1 MTASLMTASA
11 SSEPR
16 ALAGARLPAWALPA
30 DWPRIDG
37 RPALADLQIANGTIA
52 SVRPAADRAPG
63 AWRLDGAPLLPGLV
77 DAHTHLDKTF
87 TAERA
92 AATRPGLLGAI
103 EAMHRDRVG
112 WTEPDLHA
120 RASRALEWACA
131 AGVVHVRTHVDWWEP
146 ENVPLAWRVLER
158 LADEWRDQ
166 LVIERVALV
175 PLTLYADAAVAY
187 RIAAQVA
194 RGRGGLL
201 GGFVHTVNWNAAAL
215 DHLLAAAD
223 AHGLDLDLHVDE
235 EMNPAAQGLATLAA
249 RVQAMRLSSRVVA
262 GHACALAA
270 QDEAPA
276 LATLDAVAR
285 AGIVL
290 VTLPVTNLLLQDA
303 TPARTPR
310 LRGLTLVKEARAR
323 GIPVLVASDNVQDAF
338 CAVGSYDPVEALQAA
353 VLVAQLDAAFDD
365 ASQMICRSEWLARSA
380 PSTAPFQPGA
390 KADFVVFGATS
401 AAAWPA
407 RAHSRVVVRQGRVVA
422 GDVPSAWLSSDRSD
436 DMTAAGHSAA
446 RGLAA

>member
-1 MTASLMTASA
+1 
-11 SSEPR
+11 
-16 ALAGARLPAWALPA
+16 
-30 DWPRIDG
+30 
-37 RPALADLQIANGTIA
+37 
-52 SVRPAADRAPG
+52 
-63 AWRLDGAPLLPGLV
+63 
-77 DAHTHLDKTF
+77 
-87 TAERA
+87 
-92 AATRPGLLGAI
+92 
-103 EAMHRDRVG
+103 
-112 WTEPDLHA
+112 
-120 RASRALEWACA
+120 
-131 AGVVHVRTHVDWWEP
+131 
-146 ENVPLAWRVLER
+146 VPLAWRVLQR
-158 LADEWRDQ
+158 LADEWRDR

-175 PLTLYADAAVAY
+175 PLTLYADAAVAD

-194 RGRGGLL
+194 RGPGGLL

-262 GHACALAA
+262 GHTCALAV
-270 QDEAPA
+270 QDEAAA

-353 VLVAQLDAAFDD
+353 LLVGQLDAAFDD
-365 ASQMICRSEWLARSA
+365 ASQMICRSEWLARGT
-380 PSTAPFQPGA
+380 PSTAPFKPGANLNAPFKPGA

-422 GDVPSAWLSSDRSD
+422 GDVPSAWRSQDRSD
-436 DMTAAGHSAA
+436 DAPTAGRSAA

>member
-1 MTASLMTASA
+1 MSA
-11 SSEPR
+11 STHRQAP

-37 RPALADLQIANGTIA
+37 VPALADLLLDGGTIA
-52 SVRPAADRAPG
+52 GVRPAGDPAPG

-87 TAERA
+87 TGERA
-92 AATRPGLLGAI
+92 RATRPGLLGAI

-112 WTEPDLHA
+112 WTEPDVRA
-120 RASRALEWACA
+120 RAGRALEWAHA
-131 AGVVHVRTHVDWWEP
+131 AGAVQVRTHVDWWEP
-146 ENVPLAWRVLER
+146 GTVPLAWRVLEQ
-158 LADEWRDQ
+158 LADEWRDR

-175 PLTLYADAAVAY
+175 PLALYADAAVAD
-187 RIAAQVA
+187 RIAARVA
-194 RGRGGLL
+194 ERTGGVL
-201 GGFVHTVNWNAAAL
+201 GGFVHTVNWDAAAL

-223 AHGLDLDLHVDE
+223 RHGLDLDLHVDE
-235 EMNPAAQGLATLAA
+235 ELNPAACGLATLAD
-249 RVQAMRLSSRVVA
+249 RVQALRLSSRVVA
-262 GHACALAA
+262 GHTCALAA
-270 QDEAPA
+270 QEPSAA

-303 TPARTPR
+303 SPARTPR

-365 ASQMICRSEWLARSA
+365 ASQMICRHDWLARG
-380 PSTAPFQPGA
+380 PSTAAPLAPGA

-407 RAHSRVVVRQGRVVA
+407 RAHTRVVVRAGRVVA
-422 GDVPSAWLSSDRSD
+422 GDVPATWTSDRPGGA
-436 DMTAAGHSAA
+436 TAAWRSAA
-446 RGLAA
+446 